1 MSEEI
6 TTKGLIDSTKS
17 VPRKR
22 KFVGIVVSD
31 AMDKT
36 IVVRVDRFKTHKKY
50 QKQYTVSRKY
60 KVHDEKN
67 EYKKGDKV
75 EFVECRPISK
85 DKRWR
90 IISDNKNQDK

>member
-1 MSEEI
+1 MNEEI
-6 TTKGLIDSTKS
+6 TTKGLVESVKS
-17 VPRKR
+17 LPKTR
-22 KFVGIVVSD
+22 KFVGLVVSD

-36 IVVRVDRFKTHKKY
+36 IVVRVDRVKTHAKY

-67 EYKKGDKV
+67 EYKKGDTV
-75 EFVECRPISK
+75 EFIECRPISK

-90 IISDNKNQDK
+90 VVNKNK